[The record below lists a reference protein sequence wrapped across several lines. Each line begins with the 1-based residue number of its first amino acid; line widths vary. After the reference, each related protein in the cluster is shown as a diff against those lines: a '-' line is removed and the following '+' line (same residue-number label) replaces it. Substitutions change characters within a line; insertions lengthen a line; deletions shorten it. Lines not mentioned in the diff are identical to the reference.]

1 VVPGWSNESEA
12 AAVDRLERAPGGEQ
26 RRLVAR
32 LGRDCVR
39 IEERRNLERRQPV
52 EIGRCMAALDLFP
65 RRRAALD
72 DLERLE
78 Q

>member
-1 VVPGWSNESEA
+1 MVPGRSHEGEA
-12 AAVDRLERAPGGEQ
+12 AAVDRLERAPGSEQ
-26 RRLVAR
+26 RRLETR
-32 LGRDCVR
+32 LGRDRVR

-52 EIGRCMAALDLFP
+52 EVGRRMAALDLFA

-78 Q
+78 